1 MTLLEQLSNLLK
13 YWKTMDDKT
22 KLILA
27 LMQIDNLTKLLEG
40 NEYEFMLTSKLISVQ
55 VELQRQLSHYE

>member
-1 MTLLEQLSNLLK
+1 MN
-13 YWKTMDDKT
+13 DKT

-40 NEYEFMLTSKLISVQ
+40 NEYQEFLYGKLISLQ
-55 VELQRQLSHYE
+55 IELKRQLINISK

>member
-1 MTLLEQLSNLLK
+1 
-13 YWKTMDDKT
+13 MDDKT

-40 NEYEFMLTSKLISVQ
+40 NQYQDFLYSKFISLQ
-55 VELQRQLSHYE
+55 IELKRQLNHYE

>member
-1 MTLLEQLSNLLK
+1 
-13 YWKTMDDKT
+13 MDNKT

-40 NEYEFMLTSKLISVQ
+40 NQYQDFLYSKLISTQ
-55 VELQRQLSHYE
+55 IELKRQLNHYE